1 MKKLLPIIR
10 YECATI
16 LKYIWIFYSIMC
28 GVVLISFALTYIL
41 TGSFGKLSLNA
52 LEINSMVYL
61 CVMAILGS
69 NQDFKMLLQNGY
81 PRKYI
86 YLGALSLFL
95 FTSVLMT
102 TVDMI
107 IAAVLRGVSAR
118 YLPLFDVI
126 YGEDHSLFINWIW
139 TFCIYLFVC
148 SLAYFFAVLQ
158 RKIGKIPFVITTVAI
173 GMTVLLIIPALV
185 LVYLPDEAR
194 AKLFTFIARVFGFLA
209 DGSTSFLNPLLALF
223 IALSLFGTASYFL
236 LSKTELKT

>member
-16 LKYIWIFYSIMC
+16 IKYVWIFYAIMC

-69 NQDFKMLLQNGY
+69 GQDFKMLLQNGY

-95 FTSVLMT
+95 FTSVLMV
-102 TVDMI
+102 TVDMT
-107 IAAVLRGVSAR
+107 IAAILRGVSAR
-118 YLPLFDVI
+118 YLSLFHVI
-126 YGEDHSLFINWIW
+126 YGEDHSIFINWIW

-158 RKIGKIPFVITTVAI
+158 RKIGKIPFVITGVAI
-173 GMTVLLIIPALV
+173 GMTVLLILPALV
-185 LVYLPDEAR
+185 LVYLPEEAR

-209 DGSTSFLNPLLALF
+209 DGSISFLNPLLATLLIFCLF
-223 IALSLFGTASYFL
+223 SASSYLL
-236 LSKTELKT
+236 LSRTELRG